1 MELDSLKDVWKELG
15 EKELRPDSDT
25 QILSMLQKRSQSPI
39 AKMKRNL
46 YWELVAMVVCY
57 SLAIWY
63 YFTAWQGRYWEVALL
78 LFIVGLYALFY
89 YMRKNKLLKDMQCV
103 ACEVKSNLKRQLAT
117 LEKYVQFYFVSSVVL
132 TPIAFFVAGLIVF
145 FRSPDNAGTPS
156 SFGGQVITA
165 LPGVP
170 GTQVINY
177 RFFITFILIGV
188 LVTISVYF
196 LSRWAINRLYG
207 QHIKKLKALVQQM
220 EEND

>member
-1 MELDSLKDVWKELG
+1 MELDSLKDIWKELG
-15 EKELRPDSDT
+15 DKETPQGNDA

-46 YWELVAMVVCY
+46 YWELAALVVCY

-78 LFIVGLYALFY
+78 LFIVGMYAMFY
-89 YMRKNKLLKDMQCV
+89 YIRKNKLLNEMQCV
-103 ACEVKSNLKRQLAT
+103 ACEVRSNLKKQLAT

-145 FRSPDNAGTPS
+145 FKSPGNIADPTSTGSPLAD
-156 SFGGQVITA
+156 A
-165 LPGVP
+165 VP
-170 GTQVINY
+170 VFTHVTNH
-177 RFFITFILIGV
+177 RFFIAFIVIGV
-188 LVTISVYF
+188 MVTIGVYF

-207 QHIKKLKALVQQM
+207 QHIEKLKDLVRQM
-220 EEND
+220 DEVD